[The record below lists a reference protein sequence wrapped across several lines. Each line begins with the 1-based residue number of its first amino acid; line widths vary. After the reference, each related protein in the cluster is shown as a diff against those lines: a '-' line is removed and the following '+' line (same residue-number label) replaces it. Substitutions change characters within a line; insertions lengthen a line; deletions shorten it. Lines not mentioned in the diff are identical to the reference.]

1 MSIAIPEI
9 IKQFIVFC
17 GVGSI
22 NTIFGLAVIL
32 ALSELAGV
40 HYALAN
46 LLGYGAGLILGFFLH
61 KNITFKGQSDPTRSR
76 SEFFKFMSVFAI
88 AYGIQ
93 LAGLVLMVR
102 IIDVPEVL
110 AQILAFGI
118 YTAINY
124 LGNRLITFRAKE
136 EETNP

>member
-1 MSIAIPEI
+1 MNLPIPDI
-9 IKQFIVFC
+9 IKQFIIFC

-40 HYALAN
+40 HYVLAN
-46 LLGYGAGLILGFFLH
+46 LLGYTAGLVLGFFLH
-61 KNITFKGQSDPTRSR
+61 KNITFKDQSDPTRSR
-76 SEFFKFMSVFAI
+76 AEFLKFITVFAI

-93 LAGLVLMVR
+93 LGGLIFMVR
-102 IIDVPEVL
+102 FIGIPEVV
-110 AQILAFGI
+110 AQILAIGI

-124 LGNRLITFRAKE
+124 LGNRLITFRAKQ

>member
-1 MSIAIPEI
+1 MSITTPDI

-32 ALSELAGV
+32 ALSELVGI
-40 HYALAN
+40 HYVLAN
-46 LLGYGAGLILGFFLH
+46 FLGYTAGLILGFFLN

-76 SEFFKFMSVFAI
+76 SEFLKFVSIFAI

-93 LAGLVLMVR
+93 LGGLVLMVR
-102 IIDVPEVL
+102 VIGIPEVL
-110 AQILAFGI
+110 AQILAIGI

-124 LGNRLITFRAKE
+124 LGNRLITFRAKK